1 MSFDSILLTIF
12 QRLHGE
18 RSAQGVYH
26 ILRGKKSGQTL
37 QDVEYYQVKSYY
49 ALLPQL
55 TASDF
60 QQALERMQANGL
72 IYINELVY
80 VTAKGQMGTGSEMW
94 RFNGWNYRGRE
105 REFGRRLALLV
116 QTLSNLRCGETMFMP
131 IQKELPTQQFIK
143 GLLRN
148 QSSSTTNLS
157 TSLRKELEHALIHS
171 SLSDLQRT
179 IVSDRL
185 TGYRLTASTWEQ
197 LAESLNISTMTLQ
210 LYYLEALHILLD
222 FLQQQPNLQLLTE
235 LAVGCRVD
243 TYLTQSAERTQKL
256 FERGYSVEQIA
267 SLRNLKLSTIE
278 DHFIEMAANMDGFP
292 YKEFVTEE
300 QMEMVWR
307 HVEQLQTKRLRL
319 LKQQC
324 PELSYFQLRLII
336 IIGRSES

>member
-1 MSFDSILLTIF
+1 MSLDSILLTIF

-26 ILRGKKSGQTL
+26 ILRGKRSGQTL

-55 TASDF
+55 TASEF
-60 QQALERMQANGL
+60 QQALERMQADGL
-72 IYINELVY
+72 ILINELVY
-80 VTAKGQMGTGSEMW
+80 VTAKGQMATGSEIW

-116 QTLSNLRCGETMFMP
+116 QTLSNLRSGETMFMP

-148 QSSSTTNLS
+148 QSNSMTNLS
-157 TSLRKELEHALIHS
+157 ISLRKELEHALIHS

-179 IVSDRL
+179 IVTSRL
-185 TGYRLTASTWEQ
+185 TGYGLTASTWEQ
-197 LAESLNISTMTLQ
+197 LAASLNVSAKTIQ

-222 FLQQQPNLQLLTE
+222 FLLQQPNMPLLTE
-235 LAVGCRVD
+235 LATDCRVD
-243 TYLTQSAERTQKL
+243 TYLTQSAERTRKL
-256 FERGYSVEQIA
+256 YERGYSLEQIA

-278 DHFIEMAANMDGFP
+278 DHFIELAANMDNFP
-292 YKEFVTEE
+292 YEEFVTKE
-300 QMEMVWR
+300 QMVTVWR

-336 IIGRSES
+336 IMEGRES

>member
-26 ILRGKKSGQTL
+26 ILRGKRSGQTL

-55 TASDF
+55 TASEF
-60 QQALERMQANGL
+60 QQALERMQADGL

-80 VTAKGQMGTGSEMW
+80 VTAKGQMATGSEMW

-105 REFGRRLALLV
+105 REFARRLALLV
-116 QTLSNLRCGETMFMP
+116 QTLSNLRSSETMFMP
-131 IQKELPTQQFIK
+131 IQKELPTQQFVK
-143 GLLRN
+143 GFLRN
-148 QSSSTTNLS
+148 QSSSMISLS
-157 TSLRKELEHALIHS
+157 TSLRKELEHVLTNS
-171 SLSDLQRT
+171 SLTDLQRM
-179 IVSDRL
+179 IVSSRL
-185 TGYRLTASTWEQ
+185 TGYQLTASTWEQ
-197 LAESLNISTMTLQ
+197 MKDRVNLPVKTLQ
-210 LYYLEALHILLD
+210 LYYIEALHIMLD
-222 FLQQQPNLQLLTE
+222 FIQQRPNLRLLTE
-235 LAVGCRVD
+235 LAADCKVD
-243 TYLTQSAERTQKL
+243 TYLTQSAERTRKL

-292 YKEFVTEE
+292 YKDFVTEE
-300 QMEMVWR
+300 QIDAVWR

-336 IIGRSES
+336 MIGRRVS

>member
-49 ALLPQL
+49 ALLPHL
-55 TASDF
+55 TASEF
-60 QQALERMQANGL
+60 QQALERMQADDL

-80 VTAKGQMGTGSEMW
+80 VTAKGQMATGSEMW
-94 RFNGWNYRGRE
+94 RFNGWNYRGLE
-105 REFGRRLALLV
+105 REFARRLALLV
-116 QTLSNLRCGETMFMP
+116 QTLSNLRSGETMFMP

-143 GLLRN
+143 GFLRN
-148 QSSSTTNLS
+148 QSSSMISLS
-157 TSLRKELEHALIHS
+157 TSLRKELEYVFTHS
-171 SLSDLQRT
+171 SLSDLQCT
-179 IVSDRL
+179 IVSGRL
-185 TGYRLTASTWEQ
+185 TGYKLTGSTWEQ
-197 LAESLNISTMTLQ
+197 MADRLNMSVKTIQ
-210 LYYLEALHILLD
+210 LYYLEALHMLLD
-222 FLQQQPNLQLLTE
+222 YLQHHPNLPLLSE
-235 LAVGCRVD
+235 LAIGCRVD

-278 DHFIEMAANMDGFP
+278 DHFIEMAANMESFP
-292 YKEFVTEE
+292 YKEFITEE
-300 QMEMVWR
+300 QRDTVWR

-336 IIGRSES
+336 IIGRRES